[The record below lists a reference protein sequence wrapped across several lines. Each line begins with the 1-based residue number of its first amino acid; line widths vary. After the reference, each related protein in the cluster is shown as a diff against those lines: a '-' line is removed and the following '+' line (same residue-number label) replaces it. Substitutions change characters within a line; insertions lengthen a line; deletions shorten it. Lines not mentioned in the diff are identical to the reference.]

1 MWDSTEVKENTACFG
16 FWRVFVVGRA
26 RNSEGKGTR
35 EGRASAC
42 SSSCLR
48 HPCCVL
54 GPRNTQCTV
63 TPFAL
68 NPTGEL
74 GIKTMAR
81 VKKLKGEKQ
90 LWRGSASS
98 NLRVLLCDV
107 FKFFIHLEE
116 SKLEIWISIIY
127 ARKTLGN

>member
-68 NPTGEL
+68 NPT
-74 GIKTMAR
+74 
-81 VKKLKGEKQ
+81 
-90 LWRGSASS
+90 LWGRYYLI
-98 NLRVLLCDV
+98 LRQMQTRPRRM
-107 FKFFIHLEE
+107 E
-116 SKLEIWISIIY
+116 
-127 ARKTLGN
+127 